1 MIPLYRPG
9 ASALH
14 RTPAGVKLAAV
25 MVVGVAVALWRESP
39 WVAAAAWAVVL
50 GGFLLAY
57 PAAGGAVQLLKRV
70 WELKWLVVLIAV
82 PQLIFLAPGEAVITT
97 ARILAVVLLAGLFTL
112 TTKVSA
118 VMDLVLAGFGP
129 LERLGLGR
137 LGLSA
142 DRVALAMSLTMTA
155 IPTVFG
161 FYGEIREAR
170 RARGAKTG
178 PLGVVSMTTP
188 LLVMTLKHAEETAEA
203 LTARG
208 VR

>member
-9 ASALH
+9 TSALH
-14 RTPAGVKLAAV
+14 RTPAGIKLAALV
-25 MVVGVAVALWRESP
+25 VVGVAVALWRESP
-39 WVAAAAWAVVL
+39 WVAGAAWAVVL
-50 GGFLLAY
+50 CGFLLAY
-57 PAAGGAVQLLKRV
+57 PGAGGARQMLRRI
-70 WELKWLVVLIAV
+70 WSLKWLVLLIAV
-82 PQLIFLAPGEAVITT
+82 PQLIFLAPTEAVITT

-118 VMDLVLAGFGP
+118 VMDLVLAGFAP
-129 LERLGLGR
+129 LERLGLARVG
-137 LGLSA
+137 LGA

-170 RARGAKTG
+170 RARGARTG
-178 PLGVVSMTTP
+178 PMGVVRMTTP

>member
-1 MIPLYRPG
+1 MIPLYQPG
-9 ASALH
+9 ISALH
-14 RTPAGVKLAAV
+14 RAPAGLKLAV
-25 MVVGVAVALWRESP
+25 LVAVGIAAAVWRDSA
-39 WVAAAAWAVVL
+39 WTAAAAWTVVL

-57 PAAGGAVQLLKRV
+57 PRANGVVQMLGRL
-70 WELKWLVVLIAV
+70 WALKWLVLLIAV
-82 PQLIFLAPGEAVITT
+82 PQLIFLAPSEAVVTT

-118 VMDLVLAGFGP
+118 VMELVLAGFAP

-142 DRVALAMSLTMTA
+142 ERVALAMSLTMTA

-161 FYGEIREAR
+161 FYAEIREAR

-178 PLGVVSMTTP
+178 PLGVVGMTTP

>member
-14 RTPAGVKLAAV
+14 RTPAGLKLAAV
-25 MVVGVAVALWRESP
+25 VMVGVAVALWRDSP
-39 WVAAAAWAVVL
+39 WVAAAAWAAVL

-57 PAAGGAVQLLKRV
+57 PGAGGAVQLLKRL
-70 WELKWLVVLIAV
+70 WALKWLVVLIAV
-82 PQLIFLAPGEAVITT
+82 PQLIFLSPSDAAITT
-97 ARILAVVLLAGLFTL
+97 ARIVAVVMLAGLFTL

-118 VMDLVLAGFGP
+118 VMDLVLAGFAP

-161 FYGEIREAR
+161 FYAEIRQAR

-178 PLGVVSMTTP
+178 PFAVVSMTTP

-203 LTARG
+203 LSARG

>member
-9 ASALH
+9 VSALH
-14 RTPAGVKLAAV
+14 RTPAGVKLAALV
-25 MVVGVAVALWRESP
+25 SVGIAVALWRDSP
-39 WVAAAAWAVVL
+39 LVAAAAWAVVL

-57 PAAGGAVQLLKRV
+57 PGAGGAVQLLVRV
-70 WELKWLVVLIAV
+70 WALKWLVVLIAV
-82 PQLIFLAPGEAVITT
+82 PQLIFLAPAEAGITT

-118 VMDLVLAGFGP
+118 VMDLVLAGFAP
-129 LERLGLGR
+129 LERMGLGR

-178 PLGVVSMTTP
+178 PFGAVKMTTP